1 MKLTNLLTVL
11 GAISVGFG
19 LAYIVPVSDATQ
31 QVCYET
37 DGELVKP
44 EYESQFIRLRVNL
57 YDTAE
62 QLTAATGERDI
73 EGLASFERFKNEI
86 VDCEIWAIRPRIVL
100 GDAAM
105 DTLGHELLHCISG
118 EFHE

>member
-1 MKLTNLLTVL
+1 MKLTNLLTVIAAVPL
-11 GAISVGFG
+11 GFG
-19 LAYIVPVSDATQ
+19 LAYIVPISDETQ

-44 EYESQFIRLRVNL
+44 EYEAELIGLRVNL
-57 YDTAE
+57 YDTVE
-62 QLTAATGERDI
+62 QITAATGEKDI
-73 EGLASFERFKNEI
+73 EGLASFERLSSGVVE
-86 VDCEIWAIRPRIVL
+86 CEIWASRPRIVL